1 MRKVFFGFAVLQLV
15 AVLAQFYLSTFGAF
29 ETPHPAPGDPNAAIG
44 YHAMNGTMIMP
55 LLSLLTTV
63 VALLARA
70 GGKLVGLSI
79 LPFVLVA
86 VQLFVIFSLA
96 EIAGWTENSTTT
108 GSLVVLGFHALD
120 GVAILAVAVIL
131 VQRAR
136 ALMKGTAAAPAAE
149 RVAA

>member
-15 AVLAQFYLSTFGAF
+15 AVLAQFYLATFGAF
-29 ETPHPAPGDPNAAIG
+29 ETPHPAPGDPDAAIG

-63 VALLARA
+63 VALIARA

-86 VQLFVIFSLA
+86 VQLLVIFSLA

-136 ALMKGTAAAPAAE
+136 ALMKATAGAPVAE